1 MPPLSLYYCL
11 FAPHVYGVVLRAHSV
26 RGKPRIQRNASGVVA
41 TTSPHILHEL
51 HRSHVLFVTS
61 APGTTFTSWSQHD
74 FVAIGKSFAQSFA
87 LWQQATIEIMRH
99 DHSIIACSRHKHIL
113 LFFAHI
119 PFVVNHTFNATPAE
133 SLQQYLFM
141 ISRLRSLNNVDSF
154 TFHELHSY
162 VYYHRLQHL
171 PQLVSDF
178 FIDFSHPKSVAK
190 IGHNLA
196 STWPQ
201 SIVAFE
207 VWTASKTMTQKE
219 KSCIQS
225 KVAN

>member
-1 MPPLSLYYCL
+1 M
-11 FAPHVYGVVLRAHSV
+11 FAPQTYIVVLRAHPV
-26 RGKPRIQRNASGVVA
+26 RGESHIQRNASGELA
-41 TTSPHILHEL
+41 T
-51 HRSHVLFVTS
+51 V
-61 APGTTFTSWSQHD
+61 
-74 FVAIGKSFAQSFA
+74 
-87 LWQQATIEIMRH
+87 
-99 DHSIIACSRHKHIL
+99 
-113 LFFAHI
+113 
-119 PFVVNHTFNATPAE
+119 
-133 SLQQYLFM
+133 LFM